1 MKVLLFGQKIKA
13 DDISNIQSLLHHLA
27 GARAEVYI
35 KDSFLE
41 LCEEMGIKPS
51 NLPTWNDYQ
60 DVLRL
65 KPDCM
70 ITLGGD
76 GTILNALRF
85 IRESRVPILGINL
98 GRLGFLASIEK
109 RLIADAVHNLMNGMY
124 ELDERTLIQLE
135 CNVPLFG
142 ETPFA
147 LNDFSILKRDNSS
160 MITIHT
166 YVNGDFLNS
175 YWADGLI
182 IATPTGST
190 GYSLSCGGPILF
202 PQAQNLIITPV
213 APHNLNV
220 RPVVLPDDAILSFE
234 VEGRTDNFLC
244 TLDSRYEVI
253 TADYQLGIRKCDF
266 SIRLI
271 QLQPSS
277 FLKTMHDK
285 LNWGLDQRN

>member
-1 MKVLLFGQKIKA
+1 MRILLFGQKIKT
-13 DDISNIQSLLHHLA
+13 DDISIIQSLLHHLA
-27 GARAEVYI
+27 GAKAEIYI

-41 LCEEMGIKPS
+41 QCLEMGIKPS
-51 NLPTWNDYQ
+51 KIETWNEYQ
-60 DVLRL
+60 DVVRL

-76 GTILNALRF
+76 GTILNALTF
-85 IRESRVPILGINL
+85 VRESQVPILGINL

-109 RLIADAVHNLMNGMY
+109 RLIADAVHNLIHGMF
-124 ELDERTLIQLE
+124 ELDVRTLIQLE

-190 GYSLSCGGPILF
+190 GYSLS
-202 PQAQNLIITPV
+202 
-213 APHNLNV
+213 
-220 RPVVLPDDAILSFE
+220 
-234 VEGRTDNFLC
+234 
-244 TLDSRYEVI
+244 
-253 TADYQLGIRKCDF
+253 
-266 SIRLI
+266 
-271 QLQPSS
+271 
-277 FLKTMHDK
+277 
-285 LNWGLDQRN
+285 